1 MTQAPVPLITHLE
14 LGRLVLDE
22 GESPLIAKI
31 RMAFTAE
38 LLGSPVHDVID
49 VATYTDDGE
58 WEVDSVASGFETA
71 GIAFQHN
78 LNQFAQAM
86 QERGH
91 NPDGTLPPDMAAAL
105 EHMKGA
111 DFGDG
116 PEDEYDPGG
125 YL

>member
-14 LGRLVLDE
+14 IGRLTLEE
-22 GESPLIAKI
+22 GAPLIAKI

-38 LLGSPVHDVID
+38 SLGTPQNDVIA
-49 VATYTDDGE
+49 VATYTPEED
-58 WEVDSVASGFETA
+58 WEVDSVASGYETA

-86 QERGH
+86 KERQG
-91 NPDGTLPPDMAAAL
+91 NPDGTLPPDMAEAIDRM
-105 EHMKGA
+105 EKVR
-111 DFGDG
+111 F
-116 PEDEYDPGG
+116 PKEPEEDEHEPGG